1 MTDKTGDRSTYWP
14 AIEKK
19 YGQPMSYW
27 FGQMEEIAERKYPEQ
42 IAFFKENHGFSQ
54 AHANALVMYC
64 RGSKTT
70 KRFVNLKEYLA
81 PFDATKQKTV
91 KAIFK
96 AIKTKYPAME
106 EVIAWNQPML
116 KLGDDYIFGVNV
128 LKNHILIAPH
138 DGRQILKDFESRL
151 KDYEVQLK
159 TVRVPVD
166 WKVDTKLLQDLAA
179 ARIKATKASA
189 KK

>member
-1 MTDKTGDRSTYWP
+1 MASSTDRASHFP

-27 FGQMEEIAERKYPEQ
+27 HDQMAEIADRKYPEQ
-42 IAFFKENHGFSQ
+42 IAFLKENHGFSQ
-54 AHANALVMYC
+54 AHANALVMFS
-64 RGSKTT
+64 RGSTST
-70 KRFVNLKEYLA
+70 KKYATVKDYLA
-81 PFDATKQKTV
+81 LHDATKQKTV

-96 AIKTKYPAME
+96 AIKTKYPEMK

-116 KLGDDYIFGVNV
+116 KLGDDYIFGINI

-138 DGRQILKDFESRL
+138 DGRQILEDFATRL
-151 KDYEVQLK
+151 NDYEVLAK

-166 WKVDTKLLQDLAA
+166 WKVDVKLVQDMAT
-179 ARIKATKASA
+179 ARIKAL

>member
-1 MTDKTGDRSTYWP
+1 MPNNSSDRSSHFP

-27 FGQMEEIAERKYPEQ
+27 FGQMAEIADRKYPEQ
-42 IAFFKENHGFSQ
+42 IAFLRENHGMSQ
-54 AHANALVMYC
+54 AHANAIVMYS
-64 RGSKTT
+64 RGSTST
-70 KRFVNLKEYLA
+70 KKYSSFKEYFELH
-81 PFDATKQKTV
+81 DAQKQKTA

-96 AIKTKYPAME
+96 AIKTKYPKME

-116 KLGDDYIFGVNV
+116 KLGDDYIFGLNI

-138 DGRQILKDFESRL
+138 DGRQILKDFADRFEGL
-151 KDYEVQLK
+151 DVKQK
-159 TVRVPVD
+159 TVAVPVD

-179 ARIKATKASA
+179 ARIKEIKAG